1 MRQALHIFR
10 KDVRFLWLPILL
22 VLALTVV
29 FAWSEHQPGLWDGEG
44 NPVRGICD
52 FFLVLGWLYLIAA
65 AIYKEQPAG
74 DRQFWVTRPYS
85 WKSLA
90 GAKVLFVLAFIN
102 VPFLVADVAILHA
115 LGLPWPVRTLMARQA
130 VLTGVFLLPAAALAS
145 VTKHYAQIAL
155 TCFAGLLLLL
165 FGAGFNSV
173 SGTDSWGRLE
183 WIPASIIGALLF
195 LSAAFVLLWQYA
207 SRRTWIARGILI
219 ASAGL
224 CLGTPAIR
232 PFGLAVALASRD
244 PGPADLQAVRLGP
257 PLHDGEV
264 IPDWSPVQTEGLPP
278 GMIAQVDLMDFTI
291 DAADG
296 ASWHSGW
303 HDSKGDLSNI
313 TWDDHIGVDAASWIP
328 DRFRSQ
334 PVNVRISAAMTIYR
348 TGATIQMV
356 PGGGPYKI
364 PGIGNCLI
372 PAVEGVAPT
381 AVFFRAVRYPAE
393 RVLLNGGPIV
403 GNPRGYAALLDLS
416 PVFRSFRQFVN
427 PHSLALVPER
437 PIAHI
442 RRNLTLSHVRLY
454 LLPRTPTP

>member
-10 KDVRFLWLPILL
+10 KDVRFLWAPILL
-22 VLALTVV
+22 VLALTAA
-29 FAWSEHQPGLWDGEG
+29 FAWSEHQPRLWDGEG
-44 NPVRGICD
+44 NPVRGIFD

-85 WKSLA
+85 WKSLV
-90 GAKVLFVLAFIN
+90 GAKVLFVLTFIN
-102 VPFLVADVAILHA
+102 VPFFLSDIAILHGV
-115 LGLPWPVRTLMARQA
+115 GLPSPVRTLMGRQA
-130 VLTGVFLLPAAALAS
+130 VLTSVFLLPAAALAS

-155 TCFAGLLLLL
+155 TGFAGLLLLL
-165 FGAGFNSV
+165 FGSWFGGS
-173 SGTDSWGRLE
+173 STDSWGELE
-183 WIPASIIGALLF
+183 WIPATIVGALLF

-207 SRRTWIARGILI
+207 SRRTWTARGILI
-219 ASAGL
+219 AAAVL
-224 CLGTPAIR
+224 CLGMPAIR
-232 PFGLAVALASRD
+232 PFGLAVALTSRD
-244 PGPADLQAVRLGP
+244 PGPADLQAVRLAA
-257 PLHDGEV
+257 PLHDGND
-264 IPDWSPVQTEGLPP
+264 ITDWSPVLTEGLPF
-278 GMIAQVDLMDFTI
+278 GTSAQVDLMDFTI

-303 HDSKGDLSNI
+303 HSSKGDLSNI
-313 TWDDHIGVDAASWIP
+313 TWDDHISVDGANWIP

-334 PVNVRISAAMTIYR
+334 LVNIRISAAMTIYR
-348 TGATIQMV
+348 TGTTIQMV
-356 PGGGPYKI
+356 PGGSPYKI
-364 PGIGNCLI
+364 PGIGDCLI
-372 PAVEGVAPT
+372 SSAGGLDRL

-393 RVLLNGGPIV
+393 RVLLERGPII

-416 PVFRSFRQFVN
+416 PVFRSFRQFGN
-427 PHSLALVPER
+427 AESLALTPER